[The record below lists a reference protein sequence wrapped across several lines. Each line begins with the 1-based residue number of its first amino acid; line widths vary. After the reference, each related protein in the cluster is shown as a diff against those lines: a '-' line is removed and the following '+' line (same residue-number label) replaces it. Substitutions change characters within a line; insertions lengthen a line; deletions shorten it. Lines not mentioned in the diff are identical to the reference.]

1 MNFPY
6 KVLQRRYLATR
17 SYSHFELGSPVPS
30 VTQHLYPTLEKFIAA
45 LRGSLRKVEPTSSS
59 RNDCGT
65 KKVARQKLSGYVTLA
80 IFPATCIATKLP
92 DKLQKSL
99 PSVKAP

>member
-1 MNFPY
+1 VNFPY

-30 VTQHLYPTLEKFIAA
+30 VAQHLYATLEKFIAA

-65 KKVARQKLSGYVTLA
+65 KKVARHKLSGYVTLGN
-80 IFPATCIATKLP
+80 FSCNLYRNKIARQVAK
-92 DKLQKSL
+92 KS
-99 PSVKAP
+99 A